1 MQNEPNIR
9 ILVFKDGDI
18 YVAQCLEVDIAA
30 CADSVNRLREN
41 IVGTIDAYRQETIER
56 HGVAFQGIEPAPQ
69 EFHDMWDSANKFEQG
84 ANDFDMALAA

>member
-30 CADSVNRLREN
+30 CAETVNQLRLD
-41 IVGTIDAYRQETIER
+41 IAGTIEAYRQETIER
-56 HGVAFQGIEPAPQ
+56 HGVPFQGLEPGPQ
-69 EFHDMWDSANKFEQG
+69 EFHDMWERSPCRPLD
-84 ANDFDMALAA
+84 